1 MEGGILQ
8 ASLPT
13 VGSEPQSKFKM
24 DICRGADLDRLPLL
38 KLLVSSRTISL
49 MMAS

>member
-24 DICRGADLDRLPLL
+24 DICRGADLDRLPFAVE
-38 KLLVSSRTISL
+38 LLVL
-49 MMAS
+49 KVGQFL